1 MAQTAASRI
10 KSPVSTSKPSA
21 RRKADSRH
29 TVGLE
34 KQVARDVEQYAA
46 MTDLSMSKAI
56 AALVRLGLDSQ
67 ERRKK
72 EFFGK
77 LKANLANDDPKLQ
90 DRLVD
95 EFRNLILGR

>member
-1 MAQTAASRI
+1 
-10 KSPVSTSKPSA
+10 
-21 RRKADSRH
+21 
-29 TVGLE
+29 
-34 KQVARDVEQYAA
+34 VEQYAE
-46 MTDLSMSKAI
+46 MTDLSISKAI
-56 AALVRLGLDSQ
+56 AALVRLGLESQ

-77 LKANLANDDPKLQ
+77 LKANLANDDPKQQ